1 MESDGSARAQNG
13 SLNQQVAKTMPIPH
27 LILIDM
33 QNDVLEIFSVVLMS
47 MRRRDVSTKPVTVRI
62 QG

>member
-1 MESDGSARAQNG
+1 MESDGSARTQNG
-13 SLNQQVAKTMPIPH
+13 SQNQQVAKTAPIPH

-33 QNDVLEIFSVVLMS
+33 QSDVLEVFSVVLMS
-47 MRRRDVSTKPVTVRI
+47 MRERDVSNKPVAVRI

>member
-1 MESDGSARAQNG
+1 MEGDGSARAQNG
-13 SLNQQVAKTMPIPH
+13 SLNQQVAKTTPIPH

-33 QNDVLEIFSVVLMS
+33 QNDVLEVFSVVLMS
-47 MRRRDVSTKPVTVRI
+47 MRERDVSNKPVAVRN